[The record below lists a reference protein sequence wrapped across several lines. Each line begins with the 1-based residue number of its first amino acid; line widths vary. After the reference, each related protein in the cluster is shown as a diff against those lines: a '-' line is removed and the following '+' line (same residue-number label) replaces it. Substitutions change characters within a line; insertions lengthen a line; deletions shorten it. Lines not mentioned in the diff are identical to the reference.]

1 MVGGYFQQTF
11 EKKCMPKKMKEYIT
25 ILFLKNNKLNISRK
39 NSYVFSF
46 KKMQTTH
53 NNILFKIVL
62 DDYIFK
68 IRFIKKK

>member
-1 MVGGYFQQTF
+1 
-11 EKKCMPKKMKEYIT
+11 MPKKMKEYIT

-68 IRFIKKK
+68 IRFIKKIILNAIVK